1 MGEEKPVLC
10 EWGQVQVPDMAAP
23 DLTQM
28 VVSTLGI
35 ERVHPDYRRWNYD
48 LDAKDRHI
56 AVRGQRFWCLV
67 WTPETAV
74 SSREAREVF
83 RTEGFVGDVAAYHA
97 LLLRELTLVN
107 VACLP
112 KPSACLRN
120 GRGGSFAPCLM
131 QGDDRSRTLFA
142 RWTVPLWNEADPL
155 HHSCR
160 YTLVAFRPFG

>member
-1 MGEEKPVLC
+1 MGEQKPVLH
-10 EWGQVQVPDMAAP
+10 EWGEVQVPDMAAP
-23 DLTQM
+23 DLTRF
-28 VVSTLGI
+28 VVDTLRI

-48 LDAKDRHI
+48 LDAKDRPMV
-56 AVRGQRFWCLV
+56 ARGQRFWCLV
-67 WTPETAV
+67 WTPEAPV
-74 SSREAREVF
+74 SSREVRRVF
-83 RTEGFVGDVAAYHA
+83 RTEGFIGCVAAYHA

-131 QGDDRSRTLFA
+131 QGNDQSRTLFA
-142 RWTVPLWNEADPL
+142 RWTAPSWNEADPL

-160 YTLVAFRPFG
+160 YTLVAFRPFE